1 MVEGAPMSQEKRQS
15 PKGEKASRKNL
26 VQKLPFL
33 PPLIAA
39 MMRFLH
45 WTCHFTT
52 LGQEHEDFM
61 RTWAGPKIAT
71 CWHFAFPTVIYLYRD
86 LNIVTMVSRSRD
98 GELAARVVERLGV
111 RCFRGSPGKGG
122 SAALKGLID
131 ELASSYGGGFIA
143 DGSQGPARIAQKGI
157 LLLGRYSGAPILP
170 VSMSAAPCWRF
181 RSWDRTVLAKPFA
194 HIVVAFGQPLHV
206 ERDASAE
213 RLEELRLELETS
225 LNKLTSDAQEAL
237 GLAD

>member
-1 MVEGAPMSQEKRQS
+1 MSQEKSHR
-15 PKGEKASRKNL
+15 GEKAGASRMN
-26 VQKLPFL
+26 VARKLPFL

-45 WTCHFTT
+45 WTCHITT

-61 RTWAGPKIAT
+61 RSWPGPRIAT

-98 GELAARVVERLGV
+98 GDLAAAVVERLGV

-157 LLLGRYSGAPILP
+157 LLLARYSGAPILP
-170 VSMSAAPCWRF
+170 VSMAASPCWRF

-194 HIVVAFGQPLHV
+194 RIVVAFGPPLHV
-206 ERDASAE
+206 GRDASAE
-213 RLEELRLELETS
+213 RLEALRLELETS
-225 LNKLTSDAQEAL
+225 LNKLTSDAEKAL
-237 GLAD
+237 GLEDR